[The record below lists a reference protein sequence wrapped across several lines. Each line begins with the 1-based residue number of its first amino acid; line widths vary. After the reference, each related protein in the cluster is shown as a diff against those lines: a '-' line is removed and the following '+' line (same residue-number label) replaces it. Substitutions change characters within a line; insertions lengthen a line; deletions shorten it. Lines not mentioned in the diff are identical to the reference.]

1 MSAQARL
8 GPGDVPGDS
17 SHPNSPDFDN
27 MDKMTSGKWFT
38 AYNYHSDIPGRAMV
52 QIMSDAPVDPAL
64 FDCAIIGE
72 AAIAIPATGLHP
84 ASVIEAE
91 ANARV
96 MAASKVLLEAL
107 RSLVAAVDS
116 GSLWKKIDAM
126 SAARVAI
133 EDATG
138 ERQR

>member
-8 GPGDVPGDS
+8 GPGDN

-64 FDCAIIGE
+64 CDYAIIGE

-116 GSLWKKIDAM
+116 GTFQGLVDAM
-126 SAARVAI
+126 NAAHAAI